1 MDKKYSRNWRY
12 DFRWRNKKSSAHLAT
27 SGEKSTAVNSNT
39 NSITNAPFS
48 QQLENL
54 PEELFSSKRFFLVG
68 ADKVPLV
75 KGWSNPANQRLCTDI
90 QGLVGFDTCGHDVGD
105 DYLFIDFDHVLD
117 DNGEFTNP
125 LAEKWYNMIHSGF
138 GFLTRCYCERSISG
152 HGLHIFVKPTKGKF
166 PAINGGD
173 KGSIYFTNDKK
184 NGAKIE
190 VFYQSTGRY
199 CLVTGKVFN
208 CEPKATIPAGDEAD
222 DLFQTII
229 DALPKTGEHSEQ
241 GEQGNIRNEGNK
253 LAEIKNILDLMP
265 AEKLVRNDWAT
276 VGMILKYEG
285 LSFEVF
291 DSWSAKDKSVDSHGK
306 ARYDK
311 KACKYQWDSFKI
323 AGDLPSGGVTMGT
336 LVYMG
341 KKFGYEPPPRHTG
354 EIVRTREKILDCP
367 VDLILPDNIIF
378 NEQGITLVVP
388 PKRENGNPKYV
399 TLSRSPVVVTKLLSG
414 NTDGM
419 TRYEIAIRNR
429 GKWKKTEVDGQIL
442 LNPRKVYDLADR
454 GVLITDSKLTQFFA
468 ELISLNDET
477 IREIT
482 IYSKPGWHGDE
493 FIYPNASEDADY
505 QVARAGI
512 EYSEMFSAMGEVKE
526 WIEKFKESSVKH
538 VNRVVLGASLA
549 APLLKVLGLPNF
561 WLNINGRKNLAK
573 TPILKFA
580 LSVYGNPQYLL
591 RSFDSSPK
599 NRVTMAVGLN
609 DFPQGFDE
617 LETLGRKG
625 EEELQKSIYDFVEG
639 MDGQKNKRNGNVRVA
654 EHFRGVRLSTGE
666 QPLHKASYKGG
677 AFKRAIDIHISKP
690 LFEDAA
696 ARALHLFCARNY
708 GHFGRRWIEYI
719 KVNKE
724 ALVHD
729 FGALCEEIFAT
740 FGNDLEPTHVT
751 AICSCVL
758 AYWHFRK
765 CIGLEEVFDLY
776 HAQSDGRIISRL
788 LPTQDEIS
796 DVKRWLELLA
806 GYVTSHP
813 KHFWRKVVLPD
824 GTIPTETFYAPI
836 LYGRIFDDNKV
847 AINTTSFKEIC
858 AELSILSEKFI
869 NELYEGGYLVDATS
883 KNKAKKIRMGNSTIR
898 AYVFKE
904 GLLWEYTQNS
914 NVNSET
920 EDIQA

>member
-1 MDKKYSRNWRY
+1 MEKIYSTRNAVDDDKKN
-12 DFRWRNKKSSAHLAT
+12 SADIAT
-27 SGEKSTAVNSNT
+27 SGEKNTAINT
-39 NSITNAPFS
+39 NAKSITNAPFS

-68 ADKVPLV
+68 ADKIPLV
-75 KGWSNPANQRLCTDI
+75 KGWSNPANQHLCTEI

-105 DYLFIDFDHVLD
+105 DYLFLDFDHVLD
-117 DNGEFTNP
+117 DNGNFTNP

-138 GFLTRCYCERSISG
+138 GFLTACYCELSVSG
-152 HGLHIFVKPTKGKF
+152 HGLHIFLKLTKGKF

-208 CEPKATIPAGDEAD
+208 CEPKATIPEGDEAD
-222 DLFQTII
+222 DLFQSII
-229 DALPKTGEHSEQ
+229 DVLPVSESARTDKDVSIETNSQ
-241 GEQGNIRNEGNK
+241 P
-253 LAEIKNILDLMP
+253 EIIKILELMP

-291 DSWSAKDKSVDSHGK
+291 DSWSAKDKSVDAHGK
-306 ARYDK
+306 ARYNQKD
-311 KACKYQWDSFKI
+311 CKYQWDSFKTAEEI
-323 AGDLPSGGVTMGT
+323 SNGATMGT
-336 LVYMG
+336 LVFMA
-341 KKFGYEPPPRHTG
+341 KKFGYKPPHRHTDDS
-354 EIVRTREKILDCP
+354 IRTRDKISDCP
-367 VDLILPDNIIF
+367 VNLVLPNNFIF
-378 NEQGITLVVP
+378 NKYGITLVIP
-388 PKRENGNPKYV
+388 PKKETDDPKYV
-399 TLSRSPVVVTKLLSG
+399 IMSRTPVVVTKLLSG
-414 NTDGM
+414 HADGM
-419 TRYEIAIRNR
+419 TRYEIAIRSR
-429 GKWKKTEVDGQIL
+429 DKWKVTEVDGQIL
-442 LNPRKVYDLADR
+442 LNPRKVYDLADK
-454 GVLITDSKLTQFFA
+454 GVLITDGRLTQYFA
-468 ELISLNDET
+468 SLISLNKKAIKEMT
-477 IREIT
+477 V
-482 IYSKPGWHGDE
+482 YSKPGWYGDE
-493 FIYPNASEDADY
+493 FIYPNALEDAEY

-512 EYSEMFSAMGEVKE
+512 EYAELFSAMGEIRE
-526 WIEKFKESSVKH
+526 WIEKFKEASVKL
-538 VNRVVLGASLA
+538 VNRIVLGGSLA
-549 APLLKVLGLPNF
+549 APLLKILGLPNF

-573 TPILKFA
+573 TPILKFG

-690 LFEDAA
+690 LFEDAD

-719 KVNKE
+719 RANKE

-751 AICSCVL
+751 AICACVL

-765 CIGLEEVFDLY
+765 CIGLEESFDLY

-813 KHFWRKVVLPD
+813 KHFWRKVILAD

-858 AELSILSEKFI
+858 AELNILSEKFI

-898 AYVFKE
+898 AYVFRE

-914 NVNSET
+914 NANSET

>member
-1 MDKKYSRNWRY
+1 MEKIYSTEDIVDDDKKN
-12 DFRWRNKKSSAHLAT
+12 SADLAT
-27 SGEKSTAVNSNT
+27 SGENKTISNNTKT
-39 NSITNAPFS
+39 NYIKAAPFS

-54 PEELFSSKRFFLVG
+54 PEELFSSKRFFPVR
-68 ADKVPLV
+68 ADKIPLV
-75 KGWSNPANQRLCTDI
+75 KGWSNPANQSLCSDI

-105 DYLFIDFDHVLD
+105 DYLFLDFDHVLD
-117 DNGEFTNP
+117 DSGNFTNL
-125 LAEKWYNMIHSGF
+125 LAEKWYNMIHSKAF
-138 GFLTRCYCERSISG
+138 GFYTGCYCERSISG
-152 HGLHIFVKPTKGKF
+152 HGLHIFAKPTKNKF

-190 VFYQSTGRY
+190 VFYQSSGRY

-208 CEPKATIPAGDEAD
+208 CEPKATIPEGDEAD
-222 DLFQTII
+222 DLFQSII
-229 DALPKTGEHSEQ
+229 DALPRIEEHSEQ
-241 GEQGNIRNEGNK
+241 GEQGNIWNKGNK
-253 LAEIKNILDLMP
+253 LTEILKILELMP

-306 ARYDK
+306 PRYDK

-323 AGDLPSGGVTMGT
+323 AEDLPHGGVTMGT
-336 LVYMG
+336 LVHMG
-341 KKFGYEPPPRHTG
+341 KKFGYKPPSRHTDDS
-354 EIVRTREKILDCP
+354 IWTRDKISDCP
-367 VDLILPDNIIF
+367 VNLVLPNNFIF
-378 NEQGITLVVP
+378 NEHGITLVIP
-388 PKRENGNPKYV
+388 PKKETGDPKYV
-399 TLSRSPVVVTKLLSG
+399 ILSRTPVVVTKLLSG
-414 NTDGM
+414 HTDGM
-419 TRYEIAIRNR
+419 TRYEIAIRSR
-429 GKWKKTEVDGQIL
+429 DKWKVTEVDGQIL
-442 LNPRKVYDLADR
+442 LNPRKIYDLADK
-454 GVLITDSKLTQFFA
+454 GVLITDGRLTQYFA
-468 ELISLNDET
+468 SLISLNNKAIKEMT
-477 IREIT
+477 V
-482 IYSKPGWHGDE
+482 YSKPGWYGDD
-493 FIYPNASEDADY
+493 FIYPNAPEDAEY

-512 EYSEMFSAMGEVKE
+512 EYAEMFSAMGEIRE
-526 WIEKFKESSVKH
+526 WIEKFKEASVKP
-538 VNRVVLGASLA
+538 VNRIVLGGSLA
-549 APLLKVLGLPNF
+549 APLLKILGLPNF
-561 WLNINGRKNLAK
+561 WLHINGRKNLAK
-573 TPILKFA
+573 TPILKFG

-617 LETLGRKG
+617 LETLGKKG

-639 MDGQKNKRNGNVRVA
+639 MDGQKNKRNGDVRVA

-690 LFEDAA
+690 LFEDAD

-719 KVNKE
+719 KANK
-724 ALVHD
+724 ASLVHD

-751 AICSCVL
+751 AICACVL

-765 CIGLEEVFDLY
+765 CIGLEASFDLY

-796 DVKRWLELLA
+796 DVNRWLELLA

-813 KHFWRKVVLPD
+813 KHFWRKVVLAD

-858 AELSILSEKFI
+858 AELNILSEKFI

-898 AYVFKE
+898 AYVFRE

-914 NVNSET
+914 NVNSEA
-920 EDIQA
+920 EDIQT